1 MQTFDIPLK
10 YVLKI
15 NWNEQ
20 KLHSGEE
27 KKHTCDFFPHN
38 NQLWYMSPPPPPP
51 SIFIIVMLPNFVR
64 WQSCRR

>member
-38 NQLWYMSPPPPPP
+38 NQLWYMSPPPRP
-51 SIFIIVMLPNFVR
+51 LPYLLL
-64 WQSCRR
+64 